1 MNYNSLTARFLHLH
15 SKHRSRNAVSFVF
28 TRSVFAMMIL
38 LSSCNGG
45 EPLSDAYGNFE
56 ATEVLVSAEASGKL
70 LAFTAEEGL
79 RLSRNE
85 VVGLIDTTQLALK
98 RKQLTATRS
107 TIRSRLTGVQRQI
120 EVVETQLEIALKE
133 KRRIEQLL
141 QDQAATGK
149 QLDDVSGQIQVFERQ
164 ISALSSQNGTIFSE
178 MAALD
183 VQIEQVDDQL
193 ARSRIVNPVN
203 GTVLTTH
210 IEPGELAVQGRPL
223 FKIADLETMY
233 LRAYV
238 TGAQLPGIRL
248 GQEVTVLIDENA
260 TANQALTGTIIWISD
275 QAEFTPKLIQTKE
288 ERVSLVYAIKIRV
301 ANAAGLIKIG
311 MPGEVMFSSAS

>member
-1 MNYNSLTARFLHLH
+1 MNYDSLTARYMHMCCK
-15 SKHRSRNAVSFVF
+15 SIRRDAVNYVF
-28 TRSVFAMMIL
+28 TLPAFAMIIL

-45 EPLSDAYGNFE
+45 ASLSDAYGNFE
-56 ATEVLVSAEASGKL
+56 ATEVLISAEASGKL
-70 LAFTAEEGL
+70 LAFTAEEGQ

-85 VVGLIDTTQLALK
+85 EVGLIDTTQLTLK
-98 RKQLTATRS
+98 RKQLEATRS

-120 EVVETQLEIALKE
+120 EVVEAQLEIAQKE

-193 ARSRIVNPVN
+193 SRSRIVNPVN

-210 IEPGELAVQGRPL
+210 IEPGELAVLGRPL

-238 TGAQLPGIRL
+238 TGAQLPGVRL

-260 TANQALTGTIIWISD
+260 TANQALSGTITWISD

-301 ANAAGLIKIG
+301 ANADGLIKIG